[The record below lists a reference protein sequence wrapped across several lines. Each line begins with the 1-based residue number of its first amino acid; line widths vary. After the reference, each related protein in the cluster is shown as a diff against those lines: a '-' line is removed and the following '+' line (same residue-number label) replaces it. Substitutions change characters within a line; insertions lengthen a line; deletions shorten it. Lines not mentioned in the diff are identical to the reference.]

1 VLICF
6 NGHVQMAK
14 IRSFIALDL
23 PEDLK
28 KGLQNLQDKARKH
41 TDCVRWVKPDNI
53 HLTLKF
59 LGAIEESQVDPIA
72 RILENMTTG
81 IAPFKLQVKGFGA
94 FPNARSPKVIWVG
107 MDDNQERV
115 VLFQEK
121 LEETLAAI
129 GFAPEKRT
137 YSPHLTLGRVKES
150 RAKRDIEQ
158 LIEKYKDEDLGYFTA
173 GSIVFYRSDL
183 QPSGPV
189 YSSLKTIQL

>member
-1 VLICF
+1 
-6 NGHVQMAK
+6 MAK

-28 KGLQNLQDKARKH
+28 KGLQKLQDTVRKH
-41 TDCVRWVKPDNI
+41 ADCIRWVKPDNI

-59 LGAIEESQVDPIA
+59 LGDIVESQVGPIG
-72 RILENMTTG
+72 RILENMTSG
-81 IAPFKLQVKGFGA
+81 MAPFKLQVKGFGA
-94 FPNARSPKVIWVG
+94 FPNARNPKVIWMG
-107 MDDNQERV
+107 MDDNQQRL

-129 GFAPEKRT
+129 GFTPEKRD
-137 YSPHLTLGRVKES
+137 YSPHLTLGRVKDS
-150 RAKRDIEQ
+150 RGKRDIEQ
-158 LIEKYKDEDLGYFTA
+158 IIEKYKNEDLGYFTA
-173 GSIVFYRSDL
+173 DTIIFFQSDL